1 MALTNIRAYIDYQPI
16 DPLSNFFEIDGER
29 IVRAFYFTSDLG
41 RLAARLIEGVAS
53 LQSPNATRIISGSRG
68 TGKSHLA
75 SVVRTLASV
84 PKTRNLVNGNPQVA
98 NAVKRLEGN
107 TFLPVMISGE
117 SILEGTTDFVGAMRQ
132 ALRAIPGNPIEIDDT
147 QWFQAVEAGNIF
159 ELLASKLFPGMAYL
173 FCVDDLSAIFRSQS
187 RDVIHH
193 TLTWLAFLAGKARSF
208 PIAALVVLDEDV
220 MDPQTGQAARLVTD
234 FQVDTLTGDT
244 LRRIADQAVFKKN
257 PTQRAELAK
266 LYHEALKVLPRFHWS
281 EEEFTDLYPLHPAV
295 LEVAPGLST
304 FCDSFTLFGFINAAV
319 GRALGPRRHPLQL
332 ISLDELFDQYD
343 FEFKRHPLL
352 ERALAVYDYLATM
365 RVPSLPAEQRIPAKL
380 LLKGLF
386 LYSLVTKP
394 VSADE
399 LTNALMLYDNGY
411 QQVAG
416 LLDDLFTHS
425 EGQIVKHGNGG
436 VCRYSITVI
445 ERFDPDSR
453 LRDVIDE
460 IPDDDPHLEGLL
472 ITLGGGFFNDFP
484 FTLDTVL
491 LGGSTS
497 LRLETTAAWRNTLR
511 RGVAGFNIPVE
522 VTPIPPVQIERS
534 GEMFTPSGIIIPIR
548 DSEEMKPSIL
558 YHWADECCELDW
570 QLMILSARNPA
581 IPENNPTVPSLL
593 FWQPEKM
600 TEEDYAVLKSL
611 WVAYTHGEEVFGIEL
626 VERRQA
632 LEAETREIFRRRYLE
647 NGFLV
652 SATGEKQPLKRH
664 TADGA
669 SRSFWDFLSGAIQKP
684 LDIRFPAHPMF
695 REILTER
702 EVKRLV
708 LGLLGGLNPTEPTVQ
723 EHAANYAAPFQ
734 MVVRR
739 DQQYQL
745 AMDRDEALSQPCISE
760 VLRLVEANAH
770 DAVPVQVVYQ
780 TLRREPYGLLEPAQQ
795 LVIMALVAGWRIELI
810 DVSGLRVFSAAEL
823 TQDVSF
829 RQYGTMR
836 RTATITYSSD
846 VLSEWC
852 RLLTERPDLPDL
864 TTGRKQVRES
874 LAKWHRT
881 WLEYDLTA
889 RFNELPMEML
899 TTRTWQLII
908 TCKRYFETTAGA
920 IEAVLYE
927 RISIE
932 MGLARVV
939 DIFAANPTIYQRA
952 VLDLRILVEFL
963 DWLSIYVWAKSYTM
977 SALPVKHP
985 DAVSAR
991 RELINFFEHP
1001 HRLLDEDKRSRFE
1014 QVFRTFHKHYREEHL
1029 ERQKTFKEAD
1039 PKPLQ
1044 EFLASSSWR
1053 LFEILTQLSISNGR
1067 HLQIARQLVGRLH
1080 FHPTFV
1086 PLEPFLEMR
1095 PMVVDELRYSESDS
1109 PVEILEEL
1117 KGVVRN
1123 GIDHHR
1129 KLIAGNRGRILA
1141 NLKTIGL
1148 TEEEER
1154 HITVTVS
1161 ALCAL
1166 DPTIEIRLS
1175 TGTIERINEAL
1186 SQDTVVT
1193 TVHPPAPFTLGEA
1206 LTKAELKARL
1216 ESWLQSLPEDGQLT
1230 FEISEGF
1237 SNEVI

>member
-1 MALTNIRAYIDYQPI
+1 MALTNIRAYIDYLPL
-16 DPLSNFFEIDGER
+16 DPLSNFFETDGER
-29 IVRAFYFTSDLG
+29 IVRAFFFTSDLG

-53 LQSPNATRIISGSRG
+53 LQSTNSTRIITGSRG

-75 SVVRTLASV
+75 SVVRTLASI
-84 PKTRNLVNGNPQVA
+84 PKTRNLVISNPQVA

-107 TFLPVMISGE
+107 TFLPVLIDGRA
-117 SILEGTTDFVGAMRQ
+117 ILEGTTDFIG
-132 ALRAIPGNPIEIDDT
+132 ALRHALRNIPGNQIEIDDA

-187 RDVIHH
+187 RDIIQH
-193 TLTWLAFLAGKARSF
+193 TLTWLAFLAAKAKSF
-208 PIAALVVLDEDV
+208 PISALVVLDEDV
-220 MDPQTGQAARLVTD
+220 MDPQTGQAARLAAD
-234 FQVDTLTGDT
+234 FQIDTLTADN
-244 LRRIADQAVFKKN
+244 LRRISDQAVFKKN
-257 PTQRAELAK
+257 PTQRTELSK
-266 LYHEALKVLPRFHWS
+266 LYQEALKSLPRFHWS
-281 EEEFTDLYPLHPAV
+281 EEEFSDLYPLHPAV
-295 LEVAPGLST
+295 LEVAPGLSAY
-304 FCDSFTLFGFINAAV
+304 CDSFTLFGFINAAV

-343 FEFKRHPLL
+343 FEFKRNPLL

-365 RVPSLPAEQRIPAKL
+365 RVPALPSDQRIPAKL
-380 LLKGLF
+380 ILKGLF
-386 LYSLVTKP
+386 LYSLVNKP

-411 QQVAG
+411 QQVSA

-425 EGQIVKHGNGG
+425 EGQIVKQGNGG
-436 VCRYSITVI
+436 ACRYSITVI

-453 LRDVIDE
+453 LRHVLEDVSDN
-460 IPDDDPHLEGLL
+460 DPHLEALL
-472 ITLGGGFFNDFP
+472 ITLGGGHFIDFP
-484 FTLDTVL
+484 FTLDTLL
-491 LGGSTS
+491 LGGATS
-497 LRLETTAAWRNTLR
+497 LRLETTALWRNTLR
-511 RGVAGFNIPVE
+511 RGVVGFNSPIE

-534 GEMFTPSGIIIPIR
+534 GETFTPSGIIIPMR
-548 DSEEMKPSIL
+548 DADDLKPSII
-558 YHWADECCELDW
+558 YHWADECCEFDW
-570 QLMILSARNPA
+570 QLLMLSAVNPV
-581 IPENNPTVPSLL
+581 IPENTPTVPSLL
-593 FWQPEKM
+593 FWQPEKL
-600 TEEDYAVLKSL
+600 TLEDRGKLKSL

-626 VERRQA
+626 TERRQM
-632 LEAETREIFRRRYLE
+632 LEAEVREIFKRCYLE
-647 NGFLV
+647 NGVLV
-652 SATGEKQPLKRH
+652 SVNGEKQPLKRFTSEH
-664 TADGA
+664 T
-669 SRSFWDFLSGAIQKP
+669 SKHFWDFLSSAIQKP
-684 LDIRFPAHPMF
+684 LDIRFPAHPVF
-695 REILTER
+695 KEVLTER

-708 LGLLGGLNPTEPTVQ
+708 LGLLGGLNPNEPTVQ
-723 EHAANYAAPFQ
+723 EHAANYAVPFQ

-739 DQQYQL
+739 DEQYQL

-795 LVIMALVAGWRIELI
+795 LIIMALVAGWRIELI

-836 RTATITYSSD
+836 RTATITYSSE

-881 WLEYDLTA
+881 WLEYDLAA

-985 DAVSAR
+985 EAVSAR
-991 RELINFFEHP
+991 RELTNFFEHP

-1014 QVFRTFHKHYREEHL
+1014 QVFKTFHRHYMEEHL
-1029 ERQKTFKEAD
+1029 ERQKAFKETD

-1044 EFLASSSWR
+1044 AFLASPSWR
-1053 LFEILTQLSISNGR
+1053 LFETLTQLAISNGR
-1067 HLQIARQLVGRLH
+1067 HLQLARELVGRMH

-1086 PLEPFLEMR
+1086 PLEPFLEVR
-1095 PMVVDELRYSESDS
+1095 PMVVDELRFAPSDS
-1109 PVEILEEL
+1109 PVEILEEI

-1123 GIDHHR
+1123 GIDYHR
-1129 KLIAGNRGRILA
+1129 KLIAGNRARILA

-1148 TEEEER
+1148 SEEEER
-1154 HITVTVS
+1154 QVS
-1161 ALCAL
+1161 VAVAALSAL
-1166 DPTIEIRLS
+1166 DPNTEVRLS
-1175 TGTIERINEAL
+1175 AETIDRINEAL
-1186 SQDTVVT
+1186 ALDSAVT
-1193 TVHPPAPFTLGEA
+1193 TVHPPAPFTLGET
-1206 LTKAELKARL
+1206 LTKQELKSRL
-1216 ESWLQSLPEDGQLT
+1216 DAWIQSLPEEGQLT
-1230 FEISEGF
+1230 FEISDGNI
-1237 SNEVI
+1237 NEIS